1 MTRKAMIFLIGVALI
16 VLFVGAGCSWLRR
29 TPERSPAPQEE
40 SSQIEI
46 PAPIN
51 RGENREPVLRVY
63 FSESNSIRPLNIE
76 DYIQGV
82 VAAEMEPSW
91 PKEVLAA
98 QSIIAR
104 SFTLQKIAEN
114 GGVPGRNAHAS
125 TNIEEFQAYD
135 ASRIN
140 DNVRAAV
147 ESTRGMVAVYGNEF
161 IRGWFHAYAGP
172 RTATATEGLDFAGPN
187 PPYITVVDSPAR
199 EVIPKEERDWQ
210 ARFSLAAIREAVRKI
225 TGQDPGA
232 ITGISIA
239 RKGPSGRATRLQVNN
254 VEVSAPQLRIAL
266 GSTEMRSTYLEDI
279 KIEGASVVMNGTGYG
294 HGVGMC
300 QWGAHAYAL
309 RGWSF
314 QQILAH
320 YYPGATLERVL
331 SQNLGQ

>member
-1 MTRKAMIFLIGVALI
+1 MTR
-16 VLFVGAGCSWLRR
+16 
-29 TPERSPAPQEE
+29 
-40 SSQIEI
+40 
-46 PAPIN
+46 
-51 RGENREPVLRVY
+51 
-63 FSESNSIRPLNIE
+63 
-76 DYIQGV
+76 
-82 VAAEMEPSW
+82 
-91 PKEVLAA
+91 
-98 QSIIAR
+98 
-104 SFTLQKIAEN
+104 
-114 GGVPGRNAHAS
+114 
-125 TNIEEFQAYD
+125 
-135 ASRIN
+135 
-140 DNVRAAV
+140 
-147 ESTRGMVAVYGNEF
+147 F
-161 IRGWFHAYAGP
+161 IRGWFHTMPA

-300 QWGAHAYAL
+300 QWGARAL
-309 RGWSF
+309 AEEGKKAEE
-314 QQILAH
+314 IVDD
-320 YYPGATLERVL
+320 YYKNVKIVKLWE
-331 SQNLGQ
+331 